1 MLVLPARSG
10 GDGWISV
17 SKTGK
22 VGLVFSAAPY
32 PFYCKKGFR
41 IPSLLFPVRSV

>member
-22 VGLVFSAAPY
+22 VGLVFSATPY
-32 PFYCKKGFR
+32 PFYCKKVLGY
-41 IPSLLFPVRSV
+41 LLYFSQ